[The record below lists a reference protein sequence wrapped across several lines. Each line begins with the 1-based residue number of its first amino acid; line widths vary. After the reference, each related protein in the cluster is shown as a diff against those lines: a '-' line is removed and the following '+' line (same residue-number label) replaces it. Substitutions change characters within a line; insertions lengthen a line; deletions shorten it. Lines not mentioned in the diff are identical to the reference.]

1 MTRRL
6 LALAL
11 ALTMA
16 LALAACGGNSGNTAG
31 SDTGANTGA
40 NTAENSGT
48 SDSSDSGSAIQ
59 GVEDGVLTVGM
70 ECTYAPYNWT
80 QTDDSNGAVPISNN
94 PGSYANGYD
103 VMIAQRICDEYG
115 WELEVMALEWG
126 GLTAGLQSGTID
138 VAIAG
143 QSMTAERMAEVDMAG
158 PYYYA
163 TIVCV
168 TTADSPNA
176 SAASIQDL
184 TGACTAQ
191 SGTIWYDTCLPQI
204 EGAEIQSPADT
215 APAMVMALQ
224 SGTVDFICTDLP
236 TASAA
241 AAKNDDLVI
250 LNFEGTDGDFQFA
263 TEEERAE
270 NVNIGMSVVKGN
282 TELRDPMNNVL
293 SAMTED
299 DFNAMMDQAIAVQPE
314 I

>member
-6 LALAL
+6 LTLAL

-31 SDTGANTGA
+31 SDTDANTGA

-215 APAMVMALQ
+215 AGFHLHRPAH
-224 SGTVDFICTDLP
+224 
-236 TASAA
+236 
-241 AAKNDDLVI
+241 
-250 LNFEGTDGDFQFA
+250 
-263 TEEERAE
+263 R
-270 NVNIGMSVVKGN
+270 
-282 TELRDPMNNVL
+282 LRRRGQ
-293 SAMTED
+293 E
-299 DFNAMMDQAIAVQPE
+299 
-314 I
+314 